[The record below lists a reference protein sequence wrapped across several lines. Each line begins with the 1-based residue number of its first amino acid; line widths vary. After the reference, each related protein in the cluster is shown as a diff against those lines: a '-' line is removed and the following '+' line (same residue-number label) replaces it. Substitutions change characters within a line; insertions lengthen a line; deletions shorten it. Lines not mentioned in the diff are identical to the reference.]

1 MTYGVTAPVETGI
14 DQQAAAER
22 LAELITSSWI
32 SHAIG
37 AGIEIGLFDALY
49 DGPTAIEELA
59 RELDCAPGALRQ
71 LVHACE
77 ALELCRLDAQGCCV
91 ATPMGRLLALR
102 SEGSQQAWAR
112 LWCGDLAALW
122 SGLAESIRHGASV
135 RSLRGIPAGFGHLA
149 VDPARADAFN
159 RAMTANTWWV
169 AEAFA
174 RLPALV
180 GCRHVVDVGGGH
192 GVLMIALLRRHPTL
206 RGTVF
211 DLEHASAG
219 ARQAIDTAGVADR
232 AAFVAGDFFDHV
244 PSGAD
249 TYVLKS
255 VLHDWPNEQCA
266 AILACC
272 RAAISSAGRLF
283 VVERVSNLP
292 LGPTAGDRAWARS
305 DLNMLVAHG
314 AQERTELD
322 YDTLLDEAGFRIIAV
337 HGLAMGLAAIEACT
351 RL

>member
-1 MTYGVTAPVETGI
+1 MTQAVAGPIQTGT

-32 SHAIG
+32 SHAIA
-37 AGIEIGLFDALY
+37 AGIDIGLFDAVC
-49 DGPTAIEELA
+49 DGPAEIGELA
-59 RELDCAPGALRQ
+59 RRLDCAPGALTQ

-77 ALELCRLDAQGCCV
+77 ALELCRIDAKGCCV
-91 ATPMGRLLALR
+91 ATPMGRLLGAR

-122 SGLAESIRHGASV
+122 SGLDESIRHGASV

-149 VDPARADAFN
+149 ADPARADAFN

-174 RLPALV
+174 LLPALQ
-180 GCRHVVDVGGGH
+180 GCRHIVDVGGGH
-192 GVLMIALLRRHPTL
+192 GVLMIALLRRHPSL

-211 DLEHASAG
+211 DLEHAAAG
-219 ARQAIDTAGVADR
+219 ARQAIENAGVADR
-232 AAFVAGDFFDHV
+232 AAFVAGDFFDSV
-244 PSGAD
+244 PSDAD

-255 VLHDWPNEQCA
+255 VLHDWPDERCA

-272 RAAISSAGRLF
+272 RAAVSSGARLF
-283 VVERVSNLP
+283 VVERLANLP
-292 LGPTAGDRAWARS
+292 LGPTASDRAWARS
-305 DLNMLVAHG
+305 DLNMLLAHG
-314 AQERTELD
+314 ARERTELD
-322 YDTLLDEAGFRIIAV
+322 FEALLDKASFKMVAV
-337 HGLAMGLAAIEACT
+337 HGLAMGLSAIEACA
-351 RL
+351 RP